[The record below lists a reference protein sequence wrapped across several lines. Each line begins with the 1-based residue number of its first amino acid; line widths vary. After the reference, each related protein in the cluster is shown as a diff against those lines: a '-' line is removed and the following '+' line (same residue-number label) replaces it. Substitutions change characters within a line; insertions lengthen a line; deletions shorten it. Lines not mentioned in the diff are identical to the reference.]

1 MASLRSCVIARYM
14 EFKERVKVRTI
25 AELKEELVRLRESHS
40 REVRLLEEKVRKVK
54 DRHSTE

>member
-1 MASLRSCVIARYM
+1 M